1 MGKGRLSTN
10 DLAALIAGVVLA
22 TSHGIAT
29 EEVEAALFVADNAL
43 CVYGWVCFGLC
54 IHEISF
60 LSFNTAVSY
69 EDHDL

>member
-1 MGKGRLSTN
+1 MGKRRLSTD
-10 DLAALIAGVVLA
+10 DLAAFIAGIILA
-22 TSHGIAT
+22 SRLGIAT
-29 EEVEAALFVADNAL
+29 DEVEAALFVADNAL
-43 CVYGWVCFGLC
+43 CVYGWVGFGLC